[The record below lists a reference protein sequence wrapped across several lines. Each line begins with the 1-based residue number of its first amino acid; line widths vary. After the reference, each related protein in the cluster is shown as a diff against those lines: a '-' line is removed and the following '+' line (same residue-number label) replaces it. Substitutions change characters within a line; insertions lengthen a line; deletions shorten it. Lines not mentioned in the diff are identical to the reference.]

1 MKDWEQE
8 VLSQYDIDVQNKRK
22 VRSGILCEG
31 ESGTFLMAQ
40 TRLSETRLSMLE
52 QLEMHLLDSG
62 IADVDHL
69 VRNKEGELY
78 CELEDE
84 TRCIVKTWFAGRECD
99 VKKENELLNAT
110 KNLTRIHKALRRP
123 VSWKEPEAKAHQG
136 EDLNQIFFRHNR
148 ELKKVRTFARERV
161 DKGVFEQEFLKN
173 FDSMYIWAEAAA
185 EKLKGSSYKNL
196 ERHLIHG
203 DYNYHNILMLYDGVA
218 TTNFEHFEENIQ
230 MTDFY
235 YFLRKAMEKHQ
246 WDSRLGD
253 KMIDYYQRFLSFTK
267 EEMEYLSVL
276 IAYPEKFWK
285 AANSYS
291 RSKKAWI
298 PAKSL
303 EKMELVISQIE
314 KKKKFLEDVFGF
326 HL

>member
-235 YFLRKAMEKHQ
+235 YFLRKAMEKQVAEVNGIYMTMRGWRH
-246 WDSRLGD
+246 
-253 KMIDYYQRFLSFTK
+253 DYHNHLQKLSAHLQ
-267 EEMEYLSVL
+267 EG
-276 IAYPEKFWK
+276 
-285 AANSYS
+285 
-291 RSKKAWI
+291 
-298 PAKSL
+298 
-303 EKMELVISQIE
+303 QIE
-314 KKKKFLEDVFGF
+314 EAKKYIGELGESLDNIKTKYQTGNGIKALMMIKRQ
-326 HL
+326 